1 MLRAFFERC
10 LQLLAELLP
19 KQPNRWVF
27 GSWFGQAYADNP
39 KAVFEYVLRHAP
51 HRKPVWVTFQ
61 RSVYAELKNQGLPVA
76 LAQSWIGKWYQLT
89 AGVAVF
95 ATGYTTD
102 FKASCI
108 GSKTKKVQLWH
119 GAGLKKIGQ
128 IPETSLEKPA
138 LYDLVAT
145 SSPAL
150 KQRAID
156 EFGVSATAAIVTG
169 MPRLDTLT
177 QTPQLNAIS
186 RQMARSRK
194 LGETVV
200 LCAFTHRFEA
210 KTSVLLQLLEEAQQL
225 SSELNEHGIK
235 LFIKPHFYDMQVHR
249 AALAETTYGEG
260 PVVLVSS
267 ETIANDILSLFDQA
281 DFLITDF
288 SSTFTDFLLTGKPV
302 IFFDATSGM
311 NHKNF
316 YFDYATHTPG
326 PKVKNWKECM
336 DEIELFRKNPARFL
350 AERQRMRRFFHQ
362 YTDGQ
367 NTQRVVAAIEQ
378 LVTNGRVT

>member
-39 KAVFEYVLRHAP
+39 KVVFEYVLRHAP
-51 HRKPVWVTFQ
+51 HSKPIWITLQ
-61 RSVYAELKNQGLPVA
+61 HSVYEELKNQGLPVA

-89 AGVAVF
+89 AGVVIF
-95 ATGYTTD
+95 STGYTTD

-128 IPETSLEKPA
+128 IPKTSLEKPA

-156 EFGVSATAAIVTG
+156 EFGVSAAAAIVTG
-169 MPRLDTLT
+169 MPRLDGLT
-177 QTPQLNAIS
+177 QSPQHNRVS
-186 RQMARSRK
+186 RHMERCRRQ
-194 LGETVV
+194 GDTVV

-210 KTSVLLQLLEEAQQL
+210 KASILLQLLKEVQQL
-225 SSELNEHGIK
+225 SPELDKHRIK
-235 LFIKPHFYDMQVHR
+235 LFIKPHFYDTMVHG
-249 AALAETTYGEG
+249 AALAEAAHWEG

-267 ETIANDILSLFDQA
+267 RTIANDILSLFDQT
-281 DFLITDF
+281 DILITDY

-302 IFFDATSGM
+302 IFFDAASDM

-326 PKVKNWKECM
+326 PKVKNWQECL
-336 DEIELFRKNPARFL
+336 DEVKLFRKTPARFL
-350 AERQRMRRFFHQ
+350 AERQRMQRFFHQ
-362 YTDGQ
+362 HTDGQ
-367 NTQRVVAAIEQ
+367 NTQRVVTAIEQ
-378 LVTNGRVT
+378 LMTNNMVI